1 METKVNFFR
10 EEVVKSFFESV
21 YDGVVVVDCDG
32 IIQYMSSTYC
42 RFLDVKP
49 EHVVGTHV
57 EMVIE
62 NTRMHIVAKTGKEEI
77 NDLQLLQGNYV
88 IANRIPIR
96 RKGKLIGA
104 IGTII
109 FNDLG
114 KWQEMNVHIKKLLN
128 ELDFYRKEWNE
139 TNGANYSLQDLV
151 GTSDEIGHLK
161 EQVVKLA
168 GGDIAVLIRGESGT
182 GKELIAH
189 SIHQLS
195 ERSRKQFVKVNC
207 GSIPEHLLESELFGY
222 VEGAFTGAKKGGKMG
237 KFKFADGG
245 TIFLDEI
252 GDMPEYMQ
260 VKLLRVLQEKEIEP
274 VGSLQSEKV
283 DVRVITATNRPIE
296 KMIERNKF
304 REDLFYRIN
313 AAQLFLPPLRERR
326 EDLKILARHFL
337 QKVTARMNKRVNRID
352 EDALALIKDY
362 HWPGNIR
369 ELENAIE
376 VAVHLSEEGTIDVHS
391 LPSYLNRGRK
401 DYTEKRTLKQQLEDT
416 EKQIIEQALKKYQ
429 YDKLKVA
436 ESLGMGKSSLYDK
449 LKRHNIMY

>member
-1 METKVNFFR
+1 MGTAVKFFR

-32 IIQYMSSTYC
+32 FIQYMSSKYC
-42 RFLDVKP
+42 EFLHVKKKD
-49 EHVVGTHV
+49 VVGTHV

-77 NDLQLLQGNYV
+77 NDLQYLQGDYV
-88 IANRIPIR
+88 VANRIPIHDN
-96 RKGKLIGA
+96 GNLIGA
-104 IGTII
+104 IGTVI
-109 FNDLG
+109 FDDLE
-114 KWQEMNVHIKKLLN
+114 KWQQMNVHIKKLLA
-128 ELDFYRKEWNE
+128 ELDFYRKEWHE

-151 GTSDEIGHLK
+151 GISTEIGRLK

-168 GGDIAVLIRGESGT
+168 SGDISVLILGESGT
-182 GKELIAH
+182 GKELISH

-207 GSIPEHLLESELFGY
+207 SSIPEHLLESELFGY

-237 KFKFADGG
+237 KFKYADGG

-260 VKLLRVLQEKEIEP
+260 VKLLRVLQEKEYEP
-274 VGSLQSEKV
+274 VGALYSEKV

-296 KMIERNKF
+296 KMIDCGDF

-313 AAQLFLPPLRERR
+313 AAQLFLPPLRERS
-326 EDLKILARHFL
+326 EDLSILARHFL
-337 QKVTARMNKRVNRID
+337 KKVTARMNKRVKAID
-352 EDALALIKDY
+352 EDAMTLIKSY

-376 VAVHLSEEGTIDVHS
+376 VAIHLCEGESIDVQS
-391 LPSYLNRGRK
+391 LPAYLKK
-401 DYTEKRTLKQQLEDT
+401 DEAHTEKRTLKQQLEDR
-416 EKQIIEQALKKYQ
+416 EKQIIEETLKKHQ
-429 YDKLKVA
+429 YDKIRCA
-436 ESLGMGKSSLYDK
+436 EILGIGKSSLYEK
-449 LKRHNIMY
+449 INRYNIGY